1 MVPAAILLSGLGAS
15 RLTGAGKSS
24 LLLSL
29 LRVLGCQQGM
39 IAIDGRDIASLPL
52 RQLRS
57 SLAVI
62 PQDPI
67 QVAANVRLA
76 VDPFSQHS
84 DTECLAILREVGLT
98 GLHAGTSLHLQTDLK
113 EGGINLSVGQRQL
126 LCLARAL
133 LAKVATSAACSLF
146 YGGVWPHAG
155 VMCRGRRKR

>member
-1 MVPAAILLSGLGAS
+1 M
-15 RLTGAGKSS
+15 TGAGKSS

-67 QVAANVRLA
+67 QVAANVRQA
-76 VDPFSQHS
+76 VDPFSQHL
-84 DTECLAILREVGLT
+84 DT
-98 GLHAGTSLHLQTDLK
+98 
-113 EGGINLSVGQRQL
+113 
-126 LCLARAL
+126 
-133 LAKVATSAACSLF
+133 
-146 YGGVWPHAG
+146 
-155 VMCRGRRKR
+155 